1 MEEFL
6 PEIDYSKLDLSKIP
20 LDKCSTNAIRFVHP
34 EKAAELLKEENIE
47 VKVN

>member
-1 MEEFL
+1 MKDFL

-34 EKAAELLKEENIE
+34 ERAAELLKEENI
-47 VKVN
+47 